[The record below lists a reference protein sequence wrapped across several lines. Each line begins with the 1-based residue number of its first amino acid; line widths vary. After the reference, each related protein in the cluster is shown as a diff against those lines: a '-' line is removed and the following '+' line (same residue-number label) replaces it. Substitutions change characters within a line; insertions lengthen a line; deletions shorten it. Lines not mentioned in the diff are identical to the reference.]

1 MGIEDL
7 GNISVA
13 GPSHSIPMFSFPL
26 VYMQVPFAQNTSIL

>member
-13 GPSHSIPMFSFPL
+13 GPSHSIPMFSKL
-26 VYMQVPFAQNTSIL
+26 VCTCAEHR